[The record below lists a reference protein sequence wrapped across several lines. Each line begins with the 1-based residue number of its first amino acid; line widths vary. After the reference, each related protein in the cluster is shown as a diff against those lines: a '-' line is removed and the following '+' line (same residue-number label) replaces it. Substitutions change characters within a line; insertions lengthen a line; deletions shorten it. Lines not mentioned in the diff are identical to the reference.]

1 MTRGDSIKSQRLR
14 QTGIGVQDSAARMH
28 RSPPSNA
35 ARLSH
40 FKSAR
45 PAYEATQ
52 AEVLEWL
59 AALHTQAEHARSP
72 DAGAFDAEA
81 FHRRLRKLLYRYGC
95 SPEKIATRGYEIT
108 DGNHKDWADMPIY
121 DVVRRPEGAGS
132 HARTEVYARAAE
144 AAISR
149 LYADDDTP
157 PRDLVH
163 VTCTGYASPSAAQKL
178 VGRRGWGD
186 RTRVTHAYHMGCYAS
201 LPAIRIA
208 AGFLARGGSEGA
220 LTRTDIVHSEVCTL
234 HLRPAD
240 HSPEQLVVQSLFA
253 DGHIRYAVGCGD
265 GGPDAE
271 PSLAVLSTHEE
282 ILPDSEGAM
291 AWMASDHGMYMTLS
305 REVPGRIAQA
315 ARGFV
320 SRLFGDAGFHFGEH
334 AAAAIFAI
342 HPGGPK
348 VIDVVQQALE
358 LSEAQV
364 VASRDVLL
372 RCGNMSSATLPHI
385 WMNILAAADIPA
397 GTLVVSL
404 AFGPGLTVAGA
415 LMAKT

>member
-1 MTRGDSIKSQRLR
+1 VRDC
-14 QTGIGVQDSAARMH
+14 AARMN
-28 RSPPSNA
+28 RILASNA
-35 ARLSH
+35 PRLSH

-52 AEVLEWL
+52 TEVLEWL
-59 AALHTQAEHARSP
+59 ASLHTQAERSRSADP
-72 DAGAFDAEA
+72 DAFDAET

-121 DVVRRPEGAGS
+121 NVVRRPEGAGS
-132 HARTEVYARAAE
+132 HARTDVYSLAAE
-144 AAISR
+144 GAINR
-149 LYADDDTP
+149 LYAEGEAP

-178 VGRRGWGD
+178 VSKRGWGQ

-208 AGFLARGGSEGA
+208 AGFAARERMEGEA
-220 LTRTDIVHSEVCTL
+220 PRTDIVHSEVCTL

-253 DGHIRYAVGCGD
+253 DGHIRYAVTSSD
-265 GGPDAE
+265 ATAQEAAE

-320 SRLFGDAGFHFGEH
+320 SRLFADAGLSLTEH
-334 AAAAIFAI
+334 AAEAIFAI

-364 VASRDVLL
+364 SASRQVLL
-372 RCGNMSSATLPHI
+372 RFGNMSSATLPHI
-385 WMNILAAADIPA
+385 WMNILAAADVPA
-397 GTLVVSL
+397 GTLVASL
-404 AFGPGLTVAGA
+404 AFGPGLTVSGA
-415 LMAKT
+415 LMVKT